1 MSLEILLSSGRTI
14 LPSTLTPL
22 GMLLIMRVCL
32 VINKMFMINYSVTAF
47 IAVCNPCPL
56 DRCSGPL
63 VASVIR
69 VGNLKKPLVA
79 SVIRLESLKKPW
91 RAS

>member
-1 MSLEILLSSGRTI
+1 
-14 LPSTLTPL
+14 
-22 GMLLIMRVCL
+22 
-32 VINKMFMINYSVTAF
+32 MINYSVTAF